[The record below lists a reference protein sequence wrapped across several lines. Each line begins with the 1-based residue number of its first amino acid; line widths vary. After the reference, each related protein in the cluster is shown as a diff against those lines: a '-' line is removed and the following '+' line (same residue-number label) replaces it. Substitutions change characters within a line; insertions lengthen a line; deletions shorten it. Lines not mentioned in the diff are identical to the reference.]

1 MAAPV
6 DTHPATNALATTGGA
21 LASPAS
27 WTPEQVDLLK
37 RTYCRGASDDEFNL
51 FLGVCRRTRLDP
63 FARQIYA
70 VKRYDTQLQK
80 EVMATQVGIDG
91 FRLVAERTGEYEG
104 QTPPQWCGPD
114 GVWRDVWLEE
124 KPPAAARIGIYRKG
138 FREPLFRVARFA
150 SYAQRKKDG
159 GLTRMWQVMSDV
171 MIAKCAEALGLRAAF
186 PQELS
191 GLYTSDEMGQADNDV
206 TPPAP
211 LEPLRKATHPAAS
224 SKSAPPPAARTT
236 RPQARTPGKFADDVI
251 DAEVVQPPPP
261 TRPDDIFPDED
272 EPQAPPPEETPQ
284 PRPRTTKPKEEPK
297 APEGEADI
305 LQSFI
310 ARIEK
315 AKSIEALDLVAVDMR
330 AVYGSKSP
338 RAVVAAYRLREQQ
351 LDA

>member
-1 MAAPV
+1 MN
-6 DTHPATNALATTGGA
+6 DTNALATTQPGA
-21 LASPAS
+21 LSSPAS
-27 WTPEQVDLLK
+27 WTTEQIDLLK
-37 RTYCRGASDDEFNL
+37 RTYFRGATDDEFAL

-70 VKRYDTQLQK
+70 VKRYDSQLQK

-104 QTPPQWCGPD
+104 QTPPQWCGQD

-159 GLTRMWQVMSDV
+159 SLTRMWRVMSDV

-191 GLYTSDEMGQADNDV
+191 GLYTADEMGQAENDV
-206 TPPAP
+206 VEPPRSTPPPMQSVREKAAP
-211 LEPLRKATHPAAS
+211 PPAQKTAS
-224 SKSAPPPAARTT
+224 TTRKSAPP
-236 RPQARTPGKFADDVI
+236 KDDVI
-251 DAEVVQPPPP
+251 DVEVLDGRKPPP
-261 TRPDDIFPDED
+261 TDPEDIFPDED
-272 EPQAPPPEETPQ
+272 TPAPQGDAEISQ
-284 PRPRTTKPKEEPK
+284 
-297 APEGEADI
+297 G
-305 LQSFI
+305 FI
-310 ARIEK
+310 GRIK
-315 AKSIEALDLVAVDMR
+315 QCRSIEALDLIANDMR

-338 RAVVAAYRLREQQ
+338 KTVVTAYRERERHFNSEG
-351 LDA
+351 

>member
-1 MAAPV
+1 MIA
-6 DTHPATNALATTGGA
+6 DQHPPIPNNALATTGGA

-70 VKRYDTQLQK
+70 VKRYDSQLK
-80 EVMATQVGIDG
+80 REVMSTQVGIDG

-104 QTPPQWCGPD
+104 QAATQWCGKD
-114 GVWRDVWLEE
+114 GVWRDVWLEAE
-124 KPPAAARIGIYRKG
+124 PPAAAKVGVYRKG
-138 FREPLFRVARFA
+138 FKEPLSRVARFV
-150 SYAQRKKDG
+150 SYAQRKSDG
-159 GLTRMWQVMSDV
+159 GLTRMWTTMPDV
-171 MIAKCAEALGLRAAF
+171 MIAKCAEALALRAAF

-211 LEPLRKATHPAAS
+211 LEPLRKATPPATSA
-224 SKSAPPPAARTT
+224 KSAPPPAARTT
-236 RPQARTPGKFADDVI
+236 AKTSAPKDDVI
-251 DAEVVQPPPP
+251 DAEVVPPAEENPVP
-261 TRPDDIFPDED
+261 FD
-272 EPQAPPPEETPQ
+272 EPPGSPDETPQ
-284 PRPRTTKPKEEPK
+284 PRPRTTKPKEEKK

>member
-21 LASPAS
+21 LASPSA
-27 WTPEQVDLLK
+27 WTPEQIDLLK

-70 VKRYDTQLQK
+70 VKRYDSQLK
-80 EVMATQVGIDG
+80 REVMATQVGIDG
-91 FRLVAERTGEYEG
+91 FRLVAERTGDYEG
-104 QTPPQWCGPD
+104 QTPPMWCGKD
-114 GVWRDVWLEE
+114 GAWRDVWLEAE
-124 KPPAAARIGIYRKG
+124 PPAASRIGVYRKG
-138 FREPLFRVARFA
+138 FKEPLYRVARFV
-150 SYAQRKKDG
+150 SYAQKKADG
-159 GLTRMWQVMSDV
+159 GLTRMWNTMPDV
-171 MIAKCAEALGLRAAF
+171 MIAKCAEALALRAAF

-211 LEPLRKATHPAAS
+211 LEPLRKATPPAAS
-224 SKSAPPPAARTT
+224 AKSSSPPAAKTKERPIDRTT
-236 RPQARTPGKFADDVI
+236 GKFADDVI

-261 TRPDDIFPDED
+261 TRPEDIFPDED

-284 PRPRTTKPKEEPK
+284 PRPRTKQKEEPK
-297 APEGEADI
+297 APESEADI
-305 LQSFI
+305 LQSFV

-338 RAVVAAYRLREQQ
+338 RAVVAAYRQREQQ
-351 LDA
+351 LDT

>member
-6 DTHPATNALATTGGA
+6 DPHPATNALATTQGGA

-70 VKRYDTQLQK
+70 VKRYDSQLK
-80 EVMATQVGIDG
+80 REVMATQVGIDG
-91 FRLVAERTGEYEG
+91 FRLVAERTGDYEG
-104 QTPPQWCGPD
+104 QTPPMWCGKD
-114 GVWRDVWLEE
+114 GAWRDVWLEAE
-124 KPPAAARIGIYRKG
+124 PPAASRIGVYRKG
-138 FREPLFRVARFA
+138 FKEPLYRVARFV
-150 SYAQRKKDG
+150 SYAQRKSDG
-159 GLTRMWQVMSDV
+159 GLTRMWTTMPDV
-171 MIAKCAEALGLRAAF
+171 MIAKCAEALALRAAF

-211 LEPLRKATHPAAS
+211 LEPLRKATLPAAS
-224 SKSAPPPAARTT
+224 AKSAPPPAAKT
-236 RPQARTPGKFADDVI
+236 QAKTSAPKDDVI

-261 TRPDDIFPDED
+261 TRPEDIFPDED
-272 EPQAPPPEETPQ
+272 EPQAPPPDETPQ
-284 PRPRTTKPKEEPK
+284 PRPRTTKPETKT
-297 APEGEADI
+297 PEGEADI
-305 LQSFI
+305 LQSFV

-338 RAVVAAYRLREQQ
+338 RAVVAAYRQREQQ